1 MIQALKFELYD
12 YNDILVQNEN
22 IRAAV
27 KLIQVTVPVRTVK
40 EVPLP
45 GGVPR
50 GPRLDAQPD

>member
-40 EVPLP
+40 EVPLRVEFREAP
-45 GGVPR
+45 G
-50 GPRLDAQPD
+50 LDAQPD